1 MGDEM
6 IYVTPKPKEKVW
18 TNSKLYTIYIMD
30 VRYPICG
37 YRNVWVLIGRKWVR
51 CCEPITWKKFKMK
64 REDWDNITDKKEKM
78 QNETND

>member
-1 MGDEM
+1 MY
-6 IYVTPKPKEKVW
+6 ITPKPKEKVW

-51 CCEPITWKKFKMK
+51 CCEPISWKKFRMK
-64 REDWDNITDKKEKM
+64 LEDFNNVIRKEKHSEDKES
-78 QNETND
+78 N

>member
-1 MGDEM
+1 
-6 IYVTPKPKEKVW
+6 
-18 TNSKLYTIYIMD
+18 MD